1 MSPRLSLDCLTLTDT
16 APAEMIR
23 AAGAAGFDLVS
34 LWFNEQAIYPGALVT
49 AENLG
54 ECEAAMADT
63 GVRLYTLEAFEL
75 TSTAAIR
82 DLRPAF
88 DRGAR
93 LGGKVAL
100 CYHHGAVDGGE
111 ATGLLAEFADVA
123 AEFGL
128 GTCIEPIAMGGT
140 ATLAQAAALIR
151 ASGCDAR
158 ILFDTWHLM
167 RTGGGLAELAA
178 LDPALLGYV
187 QINDGLLTNPPEDAM
202 AEVMGERHYPGS
214 GEFPLAELLRITPRD
229 IPWGIET
236 PSINRVAAGRG
247 AADQGREAMACMQ
260 GLLAQLS

>member
-1 MSPRLSLDCLTLTDT
+1 
-16 APAEMIR
+16 MIR

-34 LWFNEQAIYPGALVT
+34 LWFNDQAIYPGALVT

-54 ECEAAMADT
+54 ECEAAMAET

-88 DRGAR
+88 ERGAR

-100 CYHHGAVDGGE
+100 CYHHGAVGTDE
-111 ATGLLAEFADVA
+111 AAGLLAEFAGVA
-123 AEFGL
+123 GEFGL

-167 RTGGGLAELAA
+167 RTGGGASELAA

-187 QINDGLLTNPPEDAM
+187 QINDGLLTDPPEDAM
-202 AEVMGERHYPGS
+202 AEVMGERLYLGS

-229 IPWGIET
+229 IPWGIENSE
-236 PSINRVAAGRG
+236 PQPGGQGHERGGAGSRG
-247 AADQGREAMACMQ
+247 DGLHA
-260 GLLAQLS
+260 GLLAQL